1 MCSPSAARTLIL
13 ITRAPRLCHREW
25 YEIYPTHVGRII
37 LHPAG
42 LVNNNSLFFMNLAAM
57 LQQQGMIEDGDNQ

>member
-1 MCSPSAARTLIL
+1 
-13 ITRAPRLCHREW
+13 
-25 YEIYPTHVGRII
+25 VGRII

-57 LQQQGMIEDGDNQ
+57 LQQQGMIEDGNNQ